1 MQILVVHSDP
11 NILDNLE
18 TLVCEAGCVATVT
31 KDVCSAKKFLEMAK
45 VDAYILEDHL
55 PDGEGADVYGAQK
68 ISNSSEEF
76 PIVFLHGNDGDWPA
90 QLSTY
95 SGAREPFN
103 TSNLRAAIFE
113 VSKAVPPVNLS
124 CGPLFIDV
132 DGSVSIDGNIV
143 KFSEREMRILISL
156 ALNQGQPMSSTR
168 ILSDIWGQQ
177 YEPNA
182 NIVAVYMKNIRAK
195 LRPYE
200 LIKTMRGIGYF
211 MEFRP

>member
-1 MQILVVHSDP
+1 MQILVVHSDR

-31 KDVCSAKKFLEMAK
+31 TDVCSAQKFLEMAK

-68 ISNSSEEF
+68 IPNSSEEF
-76 PIVFLHGNDGDWPA
+76 PIVFLHGNNGDWPA
-90 QLSTY
+90 QFSTY
-95 SGAREPFN
+95 SSARMPFKAN
-103 TSNLRAAIFE
+103 KMMMAIFDG
-113 VSKAVPPVNLS
+113 SKAIPPVHLA
-124 CGPLFIDV
+124 CGPLSINV
-132 DGSVSIDGNIV
+132 DGSVSIDGNIL
-143 KFSEREMRILISL
+143 KFSERETRILIFL

-177 YEPNA
+177 YEPKT

-195 LRPYE
+195 LSPYE
-200 LIKTMRGIGYF
+200 LIRTIRGIGYF